1 MKCSGAVAAGVY
13 VLVCVCVWVW
23 GGVHMC
29 FSNLLMH
36 MCVSNPLMHMCTSH
50 SQLPSRA
57 EYDALLK
64 SDSTHA
70 EKVLMTETIYNAV
83 YHGWSQEHVFSKK
96 SCTNKKEKCGLGCR
110 SKVHASYGTKGK
122 HGHMMEH
129 VRRILTMIESG
140 MIEKP
145 GSPDMLEVDERPRTG
160 GVTLGQRTKEGHEM
174 TMKRQKL
181 WADAMEKAQVNP
193 ELYSRVVLIPPQN
206 QGLKNRKIE
215 MRMRLFVED
224 DDGKITDESFVHC
237 FEGTITAVSEMTAA
251 VQGASSGRVQSG
263 QSPRSNGTW
272 GFLRGGKLATMRS
285 IHGCMARRM

>member
-1 MKCSGAVAAGVY
+1 MQCTMAGRKSPCSV
-13 VLVCVCVWVW
+13 
-23 GGVHMC
+23 
-29 FSNLLMH
+29 
-36 MCVSNPLMHMCTSH
+36 
-50 SQLPSRA
+50 
-57 EYDALLK
+57 
-64 SDSTHA
+64 
-70 EKVLMTETIYNAV
+70 
-83 YHGWSQEHVFSKK
+83 SKK

-145 GSPDMLEVDERPRTG
+145 GSPDMPEVDERPRTG

-174 TMKRQKL
+174 TMKRQKF

-215 MRMRLFVED
+215 MRMKLFVED

-237 FEGTITAVSEMTAA
+237 FEGTITAVSENDSGCSRSIFGKSSKWAVATIKWDVEFLAWGEVGHHALDPRLYGKEDVNGGWNILNDDYVAMQCLEDKFEELVQKFKQKSHGGDADMTAVA
-251 VQGASSGRVQSG
+251 A
-263 QSPRSNGTW
+263 
-272 GFLRGGKLATMRS
+272 M
-285 IHGCMARRM
+285 ME